1 LKLSKLEIIRKIS
14 LLTYLMA
21 IDGILY
27 IKLRLKQIQL
37 IKELFIQDIEE
48 GNEVFIPTELRVEK
62 LP

>member
-1 LKLSKLEIIRKIS
+1 
-14 LLTYLMA
+14 MA